1 MTTYNIDELG
11 LPPGLADMIKTFDSS
26 QPPEWFSLP
35 VFLFYMSLQ
44 QFDRTY
50 RYTKD
55 YVEFGQLQTALGQ
68 VYQCGCIVG
77 HLAPNRPSDLMKLSM
92 GKAQGDADRL
102 FAMFKRNAAK
112 RVRSYEIATG
122 RPPDSIPVMQI
133 HTGYLDAGLDPIMDS
148 DRARSFARQRMPLVD
163 AEAFAPIAF
172 NEGIAFAITQPSLWR
187 KAMVAHDEA
196 RIELTENTD
205 AQLPD
210 MTALIDIVLSLS
222 RIWAQLC
229 RPDLLPLVP
238 DTDAV
243 QRNGRVAA

>member
-11 LPPGLADMIKTFDSS
+11 LPPGLADLIKTFDSS

-44 QFDRTY
+44 QFDSNR

-55 YVEFGQLQTALGQ
+55 YIEFGQLQTALGQ

-92 GKAQGDADRL
+92 GKVQGDADRL
-102 FAMFKRNAAK
+102 FTMFKRNAAK
-112 RVRSYEIATG
+112 RVRTYELATG
-122 RPPDSIPVMQI
+122 QPPDSIPVMQI
-133 HTGYLDAGLDPIMDS
+133 HTGYLDAGFDFIMDA
-148 DRARSFARQRMPLVD
+148 DKARRITRQRMPLVD

-172 NEGIAFAITQPSLWR
+172 NEGVALATTQPSLWR
-187 KAMVAHDEA
+187 KAMVAHDKA
-196 RIELTENTD
+196 RIELTENAD
-205 AQLPD
+205 AQPPD
-210 MTALIDIVLSLS
+210 MTALIDLVLSLS

-229 RPDLLPLVP
+229 RPDPLSLIP
-238 DTDAV
+238 DSDVV